1 MGEIEEVVLE
11 HAVLNS
17 DLSDP
22 ANGPTAMKHIRQ
34 QVKSC
39 SKYSIRIFIL
49 ATYVLCIHKYSN
61 MSLRLYTSICGYIKC
76 FVLYRRPYLVIWRGL
91 V

>member
-49 ATYVLCIHKYSN
+49 ATYV
-61 MSLRLYTSICGYIKC
+61 YTMYTQVQQY
-76 FVLYRRPYLVIWRGL
+76 VLEIVYERMRIY
-91 V
+91 

>member
-34 QVKSC
+34 QVKIVVASTVYV
-39 SKYSIRIFIL
+39 YS
-49 ATYVLCIHKYSN
+49 Y
-61 MSLRLYTSICGYIKC
+61 
-76 FVLYRRPYLVIWRGL
+76 
-91 V
+91 